1 MPPRR
6 SLYQTRFEKSKSVA
20 TNKPRQNDTTTS
32 WYSNSIRHP
41 ETIGIMTVCKFFQQ
55 GNCRFGNN
63 CRFEHPRD
71 GGSSQSPFGG
81 GGNRFSA
88 LSGGQQGAFGGSKQS
103 DQPEYAGLNEETIR
117 KDLQNELP
125 QWIFSCYGPG
135 KDAPD
140 NLFGGYPREQ
150 QPEELR
156 IHFMKGQAAG
166 EAEAAMNEI
175 MQLHQVA
182 RQQIEHTLSN
192 VPAAIQHVR
201 DGINRH
207 PNRHDICK
215 QGTAGNT
222 GTTFG
227 QPASNAFQSSQ
238 PASNPFGATAQP
250 AAGGFGQP
258 AALGQKPNPF
268 GAPAFGQP
276 AQPAATP
283 SPFGQP
289 AAPSAFGQPAS
300 LGASNP
306 FGKPASSGFGQPSA
320 LGGGNKVF
328 GQAAAPAFGQSG
340 FGQTTQA
347 PSAFGQP
354 AALGA
359 TPSPFAAATAAANT
373 AQQNPSP
380 FGQPAQN
387 PSPFG
392 APAPPAANG
401 FRQPAATPSPF
412 GAPAAAPASNPFG
425 AASQPAQN
433 TPSPFGQPAAPAANP
448 FGQPAPAAAAP
459 SPFGAPAAPTATP
472 SPFGAPAATTAAPS
486 AFGQPVTAPAPSPF
500 GGTTATAPQP
510 TPQQGVGPY
519 GPGATR
525 SHPPLS
531 SYASKNPDNT
541 LGMFKGRPV
550 MYEVVKS
557 QGEKPIPVIRG
568 FDGSI
573 QKIWNPNGA
582 PNYTAETEAEP
593 EKYNDPTVQ
602 RQWMMFVETGRFENG
617 IMPEV
622 PPKREFCV
630 WDF

>member
-1 MPPRR
+1 M
-6 SLYQTRFEKSKSVA
+6 V
-20 TNKPRQNDTTTS
+20 
-32 WYSNSIRHP
+32 
-41 ETIGIMTVCKFFQQ
+41 VCRYFQQ

-63 CRFEHPRD
+63 CKFEHPRD
-71 GGSSQSPFGG
+71 GGSNQSPFGG

-88 LSGGQQGAFGGSKQS
+88 LSGGQQSAFGGSKQP
-103 DQPEYAGLNEETIR
+103 DQPDYPGLNEETIR
-117 KDLQNELP
+117 KDLVNELP

-182 RQQIEHTLSN
+182 RQQIDHTLSN
-192 VPAAIQHVR
+192 IPAAIQHVR

-207 PNRHDICK
+207 PNRHDVCK
-215 QGTAGNT
+215 QGTLASSGSAFGN
-222 GTTFG
+222 
-227 QPASNAFQSSQ
+227 PAPNAFQSASQ
-238 PASNPFGATAQP
+238 SAPNPFGAPAQP
-250 AAGGFGQP
+250 VGGGGFGQP

-276 AQPAATP
+276 AQPATNP

-289 AAPSAFGQPAS
+289 AAPSAFGQPAAPS
-300 LGASNP
+300 AFGQPAALGASNP
-306 FGKPASSGFGQPSA
+306 FGKPAGGGFGQPSA

-328 GQAAAPAFGQSG
+328 GQAATPAFGQSG
-340 FGQTTQA
+340 FGHTTAA
-347 PSAFGQP
+347 PASSAFGQP
-354 AALGA
+354 AALGTA
-359 TPSPFAAATAAANT
+359 SSSFAAAAASAHN
-373 AQQNPSP
+373 AH
-380 FGQPAQN
+380 

-392 APAPPAANG
+392 A
-401 FRQPAATPSPF
+401 
-412 GAPAAAPASNPFG
+412 
-425 AASQPAQN
+425 
-433 TPSPFGQPAAPAANP
+433 PAAPAANP
-448 FGQPAPAAAAP
+448 FGAPATTTSPFGAPPAAAAP
-459 SPFGAPAAPTATP
+459 AGNPFGQPAPPAANPFGTAAPPAAAPSAFGGLAPTTAAPNPFGAPT
-472 SPFGAPAATTAAPS
+472 ATTAAPS
-486 AFGQPVTAPAPSPF
+486 AFGHPATAPAPSAFGGATATAPAPSPF
-500 GGTTATAPQP
+500 GGVTATAPQP
-510 TPQQGVGPY
+510 TPPQGQGPY

-531 SYASKNPDNT
+531 SYAARNPDNT
-541 LGMFKGRPV
+541 LSMFKGKPV
-550 MYEVVKS
+550 MYQVVKG
-557 QGEKPIPVIRG
+557 QGENPIPVLRG

-573 QKIWNPNGA
+573 HKIWNPNGA
-582 PNYTAETEAEP
+582 PRYTTETEAEP
-593 EKYNDPTVQ
+593 EKYNDPVVQ
-602 RQWMMFVETGRFENG
+602 RQWVHFVETGRFEGG